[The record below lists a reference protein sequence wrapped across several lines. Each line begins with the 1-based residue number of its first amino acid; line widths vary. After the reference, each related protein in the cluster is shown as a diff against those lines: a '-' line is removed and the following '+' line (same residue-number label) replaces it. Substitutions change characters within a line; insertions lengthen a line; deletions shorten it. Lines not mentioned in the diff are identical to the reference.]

1 MLGASEATGGS
12 RYRSAGETC
21 SAAAESA
28 APPLLPPQSTPA
40 TLVLL
45 LLLLLLLLL
54 TPLDTARETLRRRRR
69 RRLLRGEGSA
79 RRAERREAADLRA
92 WRPPSPR
99 GAPSMRLKPGA
110 LLRFYS
116 LCGILIQGTVC
127 PLLRGRDRGGG
138 CPSPRPR
145 CPPAPLLTLLA
156 SRPPARPG
164 ARPPAPAALSSP
176 AINPSHPAASSP
188 LPACP

>member
-1 MLGASEATGGS
+1 MPGASEATGGS

-40 TLVLL
+40 TLVL

-138 CPSPRPR
+138 VHRR
-145 CPPAPLLTLLA
+145 
-156 SRPPARPG
+156 G
-164 ARPPAPAALSSP
+164 PAA
-176 AINPSHPAASSP
+176 HPPRS
-188 LPACP
+188 

>member
-1 MLGASEATGGS
+1 MPGASEATGGS

-138 CPSPRPR
+138 GSIAAAPLPTRPAPDPARLASPRPPR
-145 CPPAPLLTLLA
+145 RSPPGPRRSLQP
-156 SRPPARPG
+156 RY
-164 ARPPAPAALSSP
+164 
-176 AINPSHPAASSP
+176 
-188 LPACP
+188 